1 MSIFSKLG
9 KFVGKAIHGLGGT
22 VGKTVAGV
30 VPGGAVV
37 AAGLG
42 GLGKLGKRVD
52 RKVLKGAIIGAGAGT
67 AALGGAEMMG
77 GMFGRPRKRYRRMNP
92 GNTRAL
98 GRAMRRIE
106 AGARIF
112 KRYYTIKHGG
122 MRGAAGV
129 RVKGRHR
136 RAA

>member
-9 KFVGKAIHGLGGT
+9 KAFGKVVHGLGGT

-30 VPGGAVV
+30 VPGGAI
-37 AAGLG
+37 AATALG
-42 GLGKLGKRVD
+42 GLGKIGKRVD
-52 RKVLKGAIIGAGAGT
+52 RKVVKGAIIGAGAGA
-67 AALGGAEMMG
+67 AALGGGEMMA
-77 GMFGRPRKRYRRMNP
+77 GMFGKPHKRYRRMNP

-122 MRGAAGV
+122 IRGASGV